1 MPKSIKVRGLWW
13 PWTPVPTTPVERD
26 NTKSLGKLLFV
37 EFTMVQKV
45 LTDLLIAP
53 ASFNKL
59 PYKVIVGM
67 NV

>member
-1 MPKSIKVRGLWW
+1 MDTCRKRH
-13 PWTPVPTTPVERD
+13 
-26 NTKSLGKLLFV
+26 NTKSLGKLPFV
-37 EFTMVQKV
+37 EFIMVQKV

-59 PYKVIVGM
+59 PYMVIVGM